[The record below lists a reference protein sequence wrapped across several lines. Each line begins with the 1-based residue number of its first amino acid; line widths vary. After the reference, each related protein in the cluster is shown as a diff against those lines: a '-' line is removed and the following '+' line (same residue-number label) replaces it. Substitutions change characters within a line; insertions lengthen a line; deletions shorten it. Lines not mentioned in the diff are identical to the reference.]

1 MYIKF
6 FYQTLYQKL
15 SESFHKNWLR
25 FFLRKIKLYLRKIR
39 LILSSLTVNLYGQ
52 VKFVPMLS
60 NKVWT
65 PGGSCR
71 IHTGLLFPVSHSSL
85 ILMSTLFIIY
95 YYQNQLR
102 GGVPHKTHLRKG
114 FITILITQI
123 SNLSVRTVQSD
134 LGCEIQMLNMLFR
147 SKEWGFIPTGSL
159 DGQIKYFG

>member
-71 IHTGLLFPVSHSSL
+71 IHTGLLFPGSHSSL
-85 ILMSTLFIIY
+85 IRMSTLFIIY
-95 YYQNQLR
+95 YCTTKTNYGGCTSQNPPKKRFYYYTYHTNLKSQ
-102 GGVPHKTHLRKG
+102 RKNCA
-114 FITILITQI
+114 IWSRLWN
-123 SNLSVRTVQSD
+123 SNV
-134 LGCEIQMLNMLFR
+134 EHAF
-147 SKEWGFIPTGSL
+147 
-159 DGQIKYFG
+159 

>member
-1 MYIKF
+1 MAQIF
-6 FYQTLYQKL
+6 FAENQITV
-15 SESFHKNWLR
+15 
-25 FFLRKIKLYLRKIR
+25 YLRKIR

-71 IHTGLLFPVSHSSL
+71 IHTGLLFPGSHSSL
-85 ILMSTLFIIY
+85 IRMSTLFIIY
-95 YYQNQLR
+95 YCTTKTNYGGCTSQNPPKKR
-102 GGVPHKTHLRKG
+102 FYYYTYHT
-114 FITILITQI
+114 
-123 SNLSVRTVQSD
+123 NLSVRTVQSD